1 MCKRTWL
8 KIILKTLEMTPD
20 RGLVLQFFKATM
32 NLPPTG
38 VLCIFGNQYIMGRVL
53 SWSVILRKN
62 ILQYLMLVLVIFSLD
77 FSVGE
82 YVAVESLI

>member
-1 MCKRTWL
+1 MVKNHFENFRNDT
-8 KIILKTLEMTPD
+8 
-20 RGLVLQFFKATM
+20 RQRQFFKATM

-53 SWSVILRKN
+53 SWSVILRRN

-77 FSVGE
+77 FSVE
-82 YVAVESLI
+82 YVGIESLF